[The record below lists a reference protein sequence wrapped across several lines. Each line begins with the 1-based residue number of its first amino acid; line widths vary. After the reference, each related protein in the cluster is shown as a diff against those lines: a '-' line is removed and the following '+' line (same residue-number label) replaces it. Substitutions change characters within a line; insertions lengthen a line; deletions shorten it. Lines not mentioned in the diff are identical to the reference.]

1 MELAG
6 FMKNNGFVNGNIG
19 VLPDRSIF
27 LKRRDLDGK
36 SNVCL

>member
-6 FMKNNGFVNGNIG
+6 FVKNNDHVNGNIG

-36 SNVCL
+36 SNFCL